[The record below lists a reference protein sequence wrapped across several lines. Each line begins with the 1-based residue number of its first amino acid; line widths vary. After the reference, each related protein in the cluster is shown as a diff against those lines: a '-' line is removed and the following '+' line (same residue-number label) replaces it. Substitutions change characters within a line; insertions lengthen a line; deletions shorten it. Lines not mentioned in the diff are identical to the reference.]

1 MQFPHSSEE
10 GSVTQRGKET
20 STVARWAGGKPGR
33 SLPGQHL
40 APIAV
45 QSVGA
50 VKMQPTASAA
60 KVSCKSDLDAA
71 HGEPAT
77 SSLGL
82 TSLTGLTAPLLAAF
96 SEHLSICMKRKSNA
110 CLGLDRT
117 AELRAI

>member
-60 KVSCKSDLDAA
+60 KVSL
-71 HGEPAT
+71 
-77 SSLGL
+77 
-82 TSLTGLTAPLLAAF
+82 F
-96 SEHLSICMKRKSNA
+96 SPTCVQCPYCAGPVIYGAMLQS
-110 CLGLDRT
+110 
-117 AELRAI
+117 